1 MITRTGITGTEPHSE
16 MGPLLSS
23 YQDGLTT
30 PAETDRVESHLL
42 ACDRCRAFLGDLR
55 QLRAL
60 VGDLPVPPEQPGV
73 LDAIYSA
80 VDRQISQRRFLQK
93 GRQPNRKD

>member
-1 MITRTGITGTEPHSE
+1 MITRTGITGTEPHPE

-30 PAETDRVESHLL
+30 PAETARVEYHLQ
-42 ACDRCRAFLGDLR
+42 ACDRCRAFLDDLR

-60 VGDLPVPPEQPGV
+60 VEDLPAPPIRPGA
-73 LDAIYSA
+73 LDVAYS
-80 VDRQISQRRFLQK
+80 VIDRQISQRRGLQK
-93 GRQPNRKD
+93 GRRPTRRE